1 MGRFRTLSHGIWK
14 ANPVSGGRHASSV
27 LELRLPSP
35 LEELFDERLA
45 GAGVRLWLKRD
56 DLVKP
61 DLPGNK
67 WRKLKH
73 NVTAATAQGDHTLL
87 TFGDAYS
94 DHIRATAEAGACFGF
109 RTIGVIADDEHR
121 PLTWSLEY
129 ALSRGM
135 RLAYLDRATY
145 WRKTSPDVI
154 AALHRQHG
162 AFYLLPEGGSNELAL
177 RGCAE
182 LPAEIG
188 QDFDVICCP
197 CGTGGTLAG
206 IAMALTPKQTA
217 IGFSVLKDGEFLAGE
232 ISRLQRESFGA
243 CSDNWSVEP
252 GFHFGGFAEETPEL
266 GEFIAGFEHRH
277 RLRLERVY
285 VAKMMYGIFVMT
297 VRGMFQ
303 PGTRIVAVITGPP
316 TGI

>member
-1 MGRFRTLSHGIWK
+1 
-14 ANPVSGGRHASSV
+14 VSGGRHASSV

-35 LEELFDERLA
+35 LEELFDDRLGVA
-45 GAGVRLWLKRD
+45 GIRLWLKRD

-73 NVTAATAQGDHTLL
+73 NLTAATLQGHDTLL

-94 DHIRATAEAGACFGF
+94 DHIRATAEAGAAYGF
-109 RTIGVIADDEHR
+109 RTIGVIADDERR
-121 PLTWSLEY
+121 PLTFSLQY

-135 RLAYLDRATY
+135 RLAYMDRATY
-145 WRKTSPDVI
+145 WRKASPDVI
-154 AALHRQHG
+154 ASLRRQHG

-206 IAMALTPKQTA
+206 IAAGLTPRQKA
-217 IGFSVLKDGEFLAGE
+217 LGFSMLKDGEFLAGE
-232 ISRLQRESFGA
+232 VTRLQRQAFGA
-243 CSDNWSVEP
+243 CSENWSVES
-252 GFHFGGFAEETPEL
+252 GFHFGGFTEETPEL
-266 GEFIAGFEHRH
+266 AEFIAGFEQRH
-277 RLRLERVY
+277 RLRLERIY
-285 VAKMMYGIFVMT
+285 VAKMMYGIFAMAH
-297 VRGMFQ
+297 RGDFA
-303 PGTRIVAVITGPP
+303 PGTQIIAVITGPP
-316 TGI
+316 TGP